1 MNAAEIF
8 GIFGI
13 FVIIWW
19 IGRRVAQAFDRY
31 ELMKEQRENDGNG
44 RRNAVV
50 GRPRNA
56 DMLHASA
63 RPRQR
68 ALR

>member
-8 GIFGI
+8 GLFGI

-19 IGRRVAQAFDRY
+19 IGRRVGDALDRY
-31 ELMKEQRENDGNG
+31 ELMKEQRNNDGNG
-44 RRNAVV
+44 RRNAV

-56 DMLHASA
+56 DVLRAPA
-63 RPRQR
+63 RPRQS